1 MRHRQGEGRQEG
13 TEGQQK
19 DGRER
24 IVSVRRCTLN
34 SINCTVL
41 STVDGLH
48 VDRQIDQAIR
58 IAPLVVI
65 PGHQLHKVVIQCNAS
80 VHIEDR
86 RGLAAN
92 KICRYHFVLCPI
104 QDSCHVTSGCLLHCC
119 NDVVILG
126 RLLQAASQVHNRDVR
141 RGNAEGHASE
151 FTIYRR
157 HHLANCLCCP
167 SGGWNDV
174 LRCTTPSTPILSASR
189 GTINGELCGGH
200 GMDSRHETFNNAK
213 LLVDN
218 LGERCEAICSA
229 RCIRDH
235 SV

>member
-24 IVSVRRCTLN
+24 IVSVRHCTLN

-41 STVDGLH
+41 STINGLH

-65 PGHQLHKVVIQCNAS
+65 PGHQLHKVIIQSNAS

-92 KICRYHFVLCPI
+92 KISRDHFVLCPI
-104 QDSCHVTSGCLLHCC
+104 QDSFHVTSGGLLHCC
-119 NDVVILG
+119 NDGVILG
-126 RLLQAASQVHNRDVR
+126 GLLQAASQIHNRNVW
-141 RGNAEGHASE
+141 RGDAESHASQLP
-151 FTIYRR
+151 IHCR
-157 HHLANCLCCP
+157 HHLANCLCCTG
-167 SGGWNDV
+167 GGWNDV
-174 LRCTTPSTPILSASR
+174 LRCTTPSTPVLSASR
-189 GTINGELCGGH
+189 GAIHSELRGCH
-200 GMDSRHETFNNAK
+200 GMHSRHEAFNNAK

-218 LGERCEAICSA
+218 LGERGEAIRGT

-235 SV
+235 CV